1 MLSVIMQNFTY
12 KPLIADCRCAECRGA
27 LILIVMKGKAS
38 HYAGHFVD
46 LALAI
51 LTTRLLDQGANRS
64 FYSFAS
70 LLSKPNICEQSKPV

>member
-1 MLSVIMQNFTY
+1 MLSVVLLSVILLNVTY
-12 KPLIADCRCAECRGA
+12 KPLNADFRYAECRGA

-64 FYSFAS
+64 FSS
-70 LLSKPNICEQSKPV
+70 LTFIIQA